1 MLIVQLQDYLPEDIK
16 GKGEPS
22 FSIER
27 ALKEHKEQQKTTGI
41 SETGKGET
49 SGIEMQGGPVDEVG
63 VSRSG
68 SNRHS
73 LDGLKRRFGSL
84 RKKKETPVA

>member
-1 MLIVQLQDYLPEDIK
+1 LPEDYK

-27 ALKEHKEQQKTTGI
+27 ALKEHKAQQKANGI
-41 SETGKGET
+41 SEGTVRGDAT
-49 SGIEMQGGPVDEVG
+49 GIEMQGGPVDD
-63 VSRSG
+63 VSAQG
-68 SNRHS
+68 GHHKQHS

-84 RKKKETPVA
+84 RKKNQPAA